1 MKILA
6 LETSTEFCSVALN
19 LDGEVSGQETLAG
32 RNHSEMILSMVQEM
46 LAEAGLALQQIDGI
60 AFGAGP
66 GSFTGLRIACGVA
79 QGLAFAANLPVAAI
93 STLEAVAQQI
103 DQRKVIVALDARM
116 SEIYHAAF
124 RKLTD
129 QSWEIIS
136 APVLC
141 SPQHA
146 PLVAGTEW
154 HGCGSG
160 FDVYHDVLTMQY
172 RANIQQICSRLHPR
186 AHEIAQLALPEF
198 RDGAYT
204 DPALAAPLYIR
215 NKVALKESER

>member
-1 MKILA
+1 LKILA

-19 LDGEVSGQETLAG
+19 LDGEVFGKEILAG
-32 RNHSEMILSMVQEM
+32 RNHSGMILPMVHDI
-46 LAEAGLALQQIDGI
+46 LAEGGLVLQQIDGI

-79 QGLAFAANLPVAAI
+79 QGLAFAIDLPVAAV
-93 STLEAVAQQI
+93 STLQAVAQQI
-103 DQRKVIVALDARM
+103 DQHKVIVALDARM

-124 RKLTD
+124 WKLAN

-146 PLVAGTEW
+146 PPVSGNEW

-160 FDVYHDVLTMQY
+160 FDVYCDVLTIQY
-172 RANIQQICSRLHPR
+172 RANIREIRAGLHPR
-186 AHEIAQLALPEF
+186 AHEIAQLAAPEF
-198 RDGAYT
+198 RSGAYT
-204 DPALAAPLYIR
+204 DPAFAAPLYIR

>member
-1 MKILA
+1 
-6 LETSTEFCSVALN
+6 
-19 LDGEVSGQETLAG
+19 
-32 RNHSEMILSMVQEM
+32 MVQEI
-46 LAEAGLALQQIDGI
+46 LAEAGLALHQIDGI

-79 QGLAFAANLPVAAI
+79 QGLAFAAGLPVVAI
-93 STLEAVAQQI
+93 GTLEAVAQQI
-103 DQRKVIVALDARM
+103 DQHNVIVAFDARM
-116 SEIYHAAF
+116 SEIYHAVF

-146 PLVAGTEW
+146 PLVSGNEW

-160 FDVYHDVLTMQY
+160 FDVYHDVLAMQY
-172 RANIQQICSRLHPR
+172 SANIRQTHSGLHPR
-186 AHEIAQLALPEF
+186 AHEMAQLALRKS
-198 RDGAYT
+198 RDGRYT